1 MVLDSALYAVAGVLI
16 GFMTVAIWKS
26 DNDAKTR
33 VAAEII

>member
-1 MVLDSALYAVAGVLI
+1 MVLDSALYAVAGMF
-16 GFMTVAIWKS
+16 GFMAVAIWKS